1 MSGHLRIHRKFKPHT
16 LYWNSKNICSLS
28 ASALAVA
35 NFAALDKRMGK
46 TWGVLCKGVQ
56 YLMMGEVEQIE
67 ISSLKIIDLY
77 IFAFGIIQRSF
88 VKP

>member
-1 MSGHLRIHRKFKPHT
+1 
-16 LYWNSKNICSLS
+16 
-28 ASALAVA
+28 
-35 NFAALDKRMGK
+35 MGK